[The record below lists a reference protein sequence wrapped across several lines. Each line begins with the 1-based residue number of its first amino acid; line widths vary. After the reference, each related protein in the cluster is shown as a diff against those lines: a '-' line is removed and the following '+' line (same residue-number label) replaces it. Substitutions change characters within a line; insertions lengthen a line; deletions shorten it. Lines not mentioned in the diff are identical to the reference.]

1 MNTEDPRLQKK
12 SLDSILQHMEDVQQ
26 FHYVIQDICVF

>member
-1 MNTEDPRLQKK
+1 MNTEDPHLQKR

-26 FHYVIQDICVF
+26 FQYVFKDIDLF